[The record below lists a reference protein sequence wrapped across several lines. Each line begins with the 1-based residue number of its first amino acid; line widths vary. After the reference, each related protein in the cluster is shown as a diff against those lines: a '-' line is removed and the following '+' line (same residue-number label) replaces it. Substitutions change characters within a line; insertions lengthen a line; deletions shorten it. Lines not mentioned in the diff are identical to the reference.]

1 MGMPLEASDQWN
13 SENREIDKR
22 KEEREMREF
31 VVYSLYLLFLHNC
44 LFIAVPRYN
53 KYLQDKSKHELA
65 NYLITIHVDPPLT
78 TNCSKYLKL
87 KIIRKYIPKMV
98 VPSYPCIIYFPLENR
113 LILKSAV

>member
-65 NYLITIHVDPPLT
+65 NYLITNSCGPPFNNQLFKT
-78 TNCSKYLKL
+78 SKTRNY
-87 KIIRKYIPKMV
+87 
-98 VPSYPCIIYFPLENR
+98 
-113 LILKSAV
+113 